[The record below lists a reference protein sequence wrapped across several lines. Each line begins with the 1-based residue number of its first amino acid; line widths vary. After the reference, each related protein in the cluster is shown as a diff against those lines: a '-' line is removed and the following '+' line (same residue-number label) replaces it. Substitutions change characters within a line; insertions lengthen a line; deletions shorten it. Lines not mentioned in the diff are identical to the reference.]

1 MKPFQEGEM
10 GWGLKT
16 AEFVAK
22 GTLVIEYL
30 GDVINDEE
38 MRVYKIYLYF
48 IIIMFVFKNNRI
60 NF

>member
-1 MKPFQEGEM
+1 M

-38 MRVYKIYLYF
+38 MRVYKIYTLLLCF
-48 IIIMFVFKNNRI
+48 FLLLK
-60 NF
+60 

>member
-38 MRVYKIYLYF
+38 MRVYKIYTSILLLLCF
-48 IIIMFVFKNNRI
+48 FF
-60 NF
+60 FF